1 MTDGPTGKREVRV
14 LRCPYCH
21 RVSHPTRPQPRIRCA
36 WCGRGFNVEPLV
48 EEPWYDLVVKDL
60 NRVLE
65 IKNDLHLAYHN
76 LGLAYAE
83 VGLYDKTIA
92 VLEQELELSPGDA
105 DTHYLLG
112 MAYAAATTNYVRG
125 IEHLETYLRLRPD
138 AAEEERVRAL
148 LGRLRGL
155 ERNGAGG

>member
-1 MTDGPTGKREVRV
+1 
-14 LRCPYCH
+14 
-21 RVSHPTRPQPRIRCA
+21 
-36 WCGRGFNVEPLV
+36 VEPLTK
-48 EEPWYDLVVKDL
+48 EPWYDLVVKDL
-60 NRVLE
+60 TRVLE
-65 IKNDLHLAYHN
+65 IKKDLHLAYHN

-83 VGLYDKTIA
+83 VGLYDKAIA

-112 MAYAAATTNYVRG
+112 IVYSSVTTNYVRG
-125 IEHLETYLRLRPD
+125 IECLETYLRLRPD

>member
-1 MTDGPTGKREVRV
+1 MTDGPTGKREERV

-21 RVSHPTRPQPRIRCA
+21 RASHPTRPQPRVRCA
-36 WCGRGFNVEPLV
+36 WCGRGFNVEPLTK
-48 EEPWYDLVVKDL
+48 EPWYDLVVKDL
-60 NRVLE
+60 TRVLE
-65 IKNDLHLAYHN
+65 IKKDLHLAYHN

-83 VGLYDKTIA
+83 VGLYDKAIA

-112 MAYAAATTNYVRG
+112 IVYSSVTTNYVRG
-125 IEHLETYLRLRPD
+125 IECLETYLRLRPD